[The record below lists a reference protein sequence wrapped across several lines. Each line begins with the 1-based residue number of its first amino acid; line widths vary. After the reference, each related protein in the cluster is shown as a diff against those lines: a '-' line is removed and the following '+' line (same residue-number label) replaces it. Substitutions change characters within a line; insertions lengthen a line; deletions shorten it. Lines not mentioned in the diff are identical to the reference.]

1 MSGIEGSVGEGPHAL
16 ADVQTPALLIDR
28 AQMRRN
34 IALMAEAVHAS
45 GASLRPHVKTHK
57 SVDVWREVVA
67 GGSTRGITVS
77 TLAEAEHF
85 FAHGAGDI
93 LYAVGIVPAKIARVA
108 ALLKAGARLTVVVD
122 DAAQA
127 HAIAETARAQSV
139 VLPVMIE
146 IDVDGHR
153 AGIRPQSAELVAL
166 AALIDA
172 DSALELAGV
181 MTHAGGSYGSASAE
195 ARQAAAHNEA
205 RGCVLAASRIRDAGM
220 ACPAVSIG
228 STPTALAL
236 GAVADV
242 DLASVTEVRAGV
254 YTFFDLVMA
263 GLGVADIGHIALSV
277 LATVIGHQAEKGL
290 LITDAGWMA
299 LSRDRGTASQAVDQ
313 GYGLVCDAAGVPVG
327 DVIVR
332 ECNQEHGIIAAR
344 TPGARMDLERFP
356 IGSQLR
362 ILPNHACA
370 TAAQH
375 ARYLVVEQGEIVAQ
389 WPRISGW

>member
-1 MSGIEGSVGEGPHAL
+1 MSHGEHPATL
-16 ADVQTPALLIDR
+16 ADVPTPALLIDR

-34 IALMAEAVHAS
+34 IAQMAEAVRAS

-57 SVDVWREVVA
+57 SVEVWREVVA
-67 GGSTRGITVS
+67 GGGTRGITVS

-85 FAHGAGDI
+85 FAHGADDI

-127 HAIAETARAQSV
+127 HAVADAARVQQV

-153 AGIRPQSAELVAL
+153 AGIRPESAELVTL

-172 DSALELAGV
+172 DPALELAGV
-181 MTHAGGSYGSASAE
+181 MTHAGGSYGSASAG
-195 ARQAAAHNEA
+195 ARQAAAQNEA
-205 RGCVLAASRIRDAGM
+205 RGCVLAACRIREAGI

-228 STPTALAL
+228 STPTALAR
-236 GAVADV
+236 V
-242 DLASVTEVRAGV
+242 DLAGVTEVRAGV

-263 GLGVADIGHIALSV
+263 GLGVADVGQIALSV

-299 LSRDRGTASQAVDQ
+299 LSRDRGTASQAMDQ
-313 GYGLVCDAAGVPVG
+313 GYGLVCDLVGVPLG

-344 TPGARMDLERFP
+344 APGARMELERFP

-375 ARYLVVEQGEIVAQ
+375 GRYAVVDHGEIVAQ

>member
-1 MSGIEGSVGEGPHAL
+1 MSGVENPCGLPNVP
-16 ADVQTPALLIDR
+16 TPALLIDR

-34 IALMAEAVHAS
+34 IALMAEVIGAS

-57 SVDVWREVVA
+57 SVAVWREVVA
-67 GGSTRGITVS
+67 GGGTRGITVS

-85 FAHGAGDI
+85 FAHGAEDI
-93 LYAVGIVPAKIARVA
+93 LYAVGMVPAKIARVA
-108 ALLKAGARLTVVVD
+108 ALLKAGARVTVVVD

-127 HAIAETARAQSV
+127 QIIADAARAQAV

-153 AGIRPQSAELVAL
+153 AGIRPESADLVPL
-166 AALIDA
+166 AALIATDP
-172 DSALELAGV
+172 ALQLAGV
-181 MTHAGGSYGSASAE
+181 MTHAGGAYGSASAE

-205 RGCVLAASRIRDAGM
+205 RGCVQAASRIRAAGI

-228 STPTALAL
+228 STPTALAR
-236 GAVADV
+236 V
-242 DLASVTEVRAGV
+242 DLTGVTEVRAGV

-263 GLGVADIGHIALSV
+263 GLGVADVGQIALSV
-277 LATVIGHQAEKGL
+277 LATVIGHQPQKGL

-299 LSRDRGTASQAVDQ
+299 LSRDRGTAAQAVDQ
-313 GYGLVCDAAGVPVG
+313 GYGLVCDVAGVPLG

-332 ECNQEHGIIAAR
+332 ECNQEHGIIGMR
-344 TPGARMDLERFP
+344 TPAGRLDLARFP

-375 ARYLVVEQGEIVAQ
+375 ICYAVIEQGAKIAE
-389 WPRISGW
+389 WPRKGGW